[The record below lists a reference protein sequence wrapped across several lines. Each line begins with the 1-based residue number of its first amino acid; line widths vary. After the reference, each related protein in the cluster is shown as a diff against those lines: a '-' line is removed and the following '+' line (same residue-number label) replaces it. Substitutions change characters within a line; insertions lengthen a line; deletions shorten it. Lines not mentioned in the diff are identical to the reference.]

1 MEKIKKE
8 IVLLKGKKQVWH
20 LLVEPTHV
28 KAWFALQNDWH
39 GQQAVNSLREGGEFL
54 YQMASKNAKEL
65 YELKGTISKVD
76 PGNVLQVDLREGR
89 TLSFALHAI
98 DPTTTRVEFAID
110 PETKNTVESQKRLWD
125 ELSSQFES
133 YVERH

>member
-8 IVLLKGKKQVWH
+8 IVLLKGKKQVWD

-54 YQMASKNAKEL
+54 YQRA
-65 YELKGTISKVD
+65 V
-76 PGNVLQVDLREGR
+76 
-89 TLSFALHAI
+89 
-98 DPTTTRVEFAID
+98 
-110 PETKNTVESQKRLWD
+110 
-125 ELSSQFES
+125 
-133 YVERH
+133 